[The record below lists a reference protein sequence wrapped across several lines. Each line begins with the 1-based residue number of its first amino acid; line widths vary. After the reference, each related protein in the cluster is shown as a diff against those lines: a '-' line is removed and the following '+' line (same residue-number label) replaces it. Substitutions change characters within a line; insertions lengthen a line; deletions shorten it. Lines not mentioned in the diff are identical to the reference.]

1 MKKKF
6 LPLILAAATTVSVC
20 LAGCGGIKPVAEK
33 SPTCTE
39 AGNVAYYTDGTK
51 FYSDA
56 EGKTEITEADY
67 VLNALGHDW
76 GTPAFAWTG
85 YTAAT
90 ATFTCTRDG
99 SHTTTETAVIT
110 SQTTPA
116 TCKDGQTVYTAK
128 VTLGGKD
135 YTEVKTEVLTAT
147 EAHKPEADFSKD
159 GEKHWKECSVCHG
172 HIDETAHV
180 FVWKTEGKFKHEECE
195 CGAKRNENT
204 PVAPDNELTLVPYK
218 APTCGEDGNE
228 AYYTD
233 GEKYYSDA
241 LGEHEITDKTSVIL
255 TATGEHNVSS
265 SYVAENSDADNHW
278 KVCSVCKTHVESA
291 AHSFDW
297 VIDKQPSET
306 ETGLKHEECTVCH
319 KTRNENTVIPST
331 GPSKV
336 ITPVS
341 ANEPDCTTAG
351 NIAYFTD
358 GEKYYSDAAGEHEIT
373 LESTVRPAL
382 GHDWS
387 APVTPEFTWTGY
399 SAATA
404 KFTCKRAGCGHYENV
419 NAIITS
425 QTTPAT
431 CGAAGETV
439 YTATATFND
448 APYTDTK
455 TEVLP
460 ATGLHGAQ
468 ICVYEPSET
477 AGENG
482 KFYRQC
488 SVCGGDKWEV
498 GVYGDRAVTV
508 NGTNFSSPYACYTEE
523 NIGKGVTYDA
533 INQLFVIHL
542 SGTAEALTIAGNNN
556 EVAISVDEDTTIP
569 SITFTNG
576 FRQLFIKG
584 EGKLTVT
591 GKFKSEASLT
601 TIDCDVEFNGGVET
615 LTQQLLIRSGNVV
628 VNGTLSSSACVITV
642 GTADGS
648 TAPVFTVN
656 STAGQGG
663 LIDGDWGRAFNL
675 HFLSGTVNIN
685 QTSESK
691 AEDGILC
698 KTADSKVVIGAHA
711 TVNINGFNN
720 GFAAWGEGVVNV
732 ASVTIESGAT
742 LNIDCAND
750 YRDMAVT
757 DNRNNQ

>member
-20 LAGCGGIKPVAEK
+20 LAGCGGGIKPVAEK

-147 EAHKPEADFSKD
+147 EEHKPGADFSKD
-159 GEKHWKECSVCHG
+159 GEKHWKECSVCYG

-204 PVAPDNELTLVPYK
+204 PVAPEGNLTLVPYK

-233 GEKYYSDA
+233 GDKYYSDA
-241 LGEHEITDKTSVIL
+241 LGEHEITDKSSVIL

-297 VIDKQPSET
+297 VTDKQPSET

-358 GEKYYSDAAGEHEIT
+358 GEKYYSDALGEHEIT

-399 SAATA
+399 TAATA
-404 KFTCKRAGCGHYENV
+404 KFICKRAGCGHFENV
-419 NAIITS
+419 NAVITS

-439 YTATATFND
+439 YTATPTFND

-460 ATGLHGAQ
+460 ATWLHGAQ

-542 SGTAEALTIAGNNN
+542 SGEVGDGLVINCSNND
-556 EVAISVDEDTTIP
+556 VAISVDEDATIP
-569 SITFTNG
+569 SISCSDWGRTLN
-576 FRQLFIKG
+576 IIG
-584 EGKLTVT
+584 EGTLTVS
-591 GKFKSEASLT
+591 GEFKLSGATAVIKS
-601 TIDCDVEFNGGVET
+601 DVIFNGTVNT
-615 LTQQLLIRSGNVV
+615 LQNQLTIFSGTTV
-628 VNGTLSSSACVITV
+628 VNGTINNTARNITV
-642 GTADGS
+642 GTADGN
-648 TAPVFTVN
+648 TEPTFTVN
-656 STAGQGG
+656 STANSEGVKS
-663 LIDGDWGRAFNL
+663 GDDFFSDQFINL
-675 HFLSGTVNIN
+675 QFLSGTTNIVQSDSGN
-685 QTSESK
+685 V
-691 AEDGILC
+691 GISC
-698 KTADSKVVIGAHA
+698 NNSRDVITIGAHA
-711 TVNINGFNN
+711 TVNITGFEI
-720 GFAAWGEGVVNV
+720 GIAAWGNAVNN
-732 ASVTIESGAT
+732 ATLNIESGAIVNNNCT
-742 LNIDCAND
+742 TPV
-750 YRDMAVT
+750 RDMKTPENA
-757 DNRNNQ
+757 